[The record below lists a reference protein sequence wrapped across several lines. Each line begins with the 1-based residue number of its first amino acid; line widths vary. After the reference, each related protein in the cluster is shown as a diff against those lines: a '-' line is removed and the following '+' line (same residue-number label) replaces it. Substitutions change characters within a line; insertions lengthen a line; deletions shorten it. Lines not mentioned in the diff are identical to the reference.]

1 MSFAISMTK
10 RRRKVRMM
18 RMIKIKMTLMK
29 GPLKKRIKMMKRR
42 KRRNQSGPSIMMS
55 QIKEYSISRR
65 LGTLSA
71 QF

>member
-1 MSFAISMTK
+1 MTK
-10 RRRKVRMM
+10 RRRKRNQVRMM
-18 RMIKIKMTLMK
+18 RTIRIRIKKTLMK
-29 GPLKKRIKMMKRR
+29 GLLKKRVKMKRK